1 MCLGLKFK
9 GKGHGVIKCRLY
21 TLSRVSDG
29 AHQHFIHAATSD
41 TTTVAWS
48 RCMLHSWSYF
58 KHLYVFFL
66 FKLRIHVLH

>member
-48 RCMLHSWSYF
+48 RCMLHS
-58 KHLYVFFL
+58 
-66 FKLRIHVLH
+66 